1 MDRIDDMTF
10 TSGHSMGLWYGGDE
24 IDVIKENVGQRLK
37 IAQERINEIAIE
49 DIEIDRDSQLRIY
62 NAFYELAVVTEIS
75 GPLLTGGTEPPG
87 VPCTGFWVEGSQDL
101 ILYAWNDYQS
111 QTVVVPRTDWSIRSD
126 IVIH

>member
-1 MDRIDDMTF
+1 MDRIDNMTF
-10 TSGHSMGLWYGGDE
+10 TSGHQVGLRYGCTE
-24 IDVIKENVGQRLK
+24 IEAIKANVGRRLK
-37 IAQERINEIAIE
+37 IAQERLNEIAIE

-62 NAFYELAVVTEIS
+62 NAFYDLAVVTEIS